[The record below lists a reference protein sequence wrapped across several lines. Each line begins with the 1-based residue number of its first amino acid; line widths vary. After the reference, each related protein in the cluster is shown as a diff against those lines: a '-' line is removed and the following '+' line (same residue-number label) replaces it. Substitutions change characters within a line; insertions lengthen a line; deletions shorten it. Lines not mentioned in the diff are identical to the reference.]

1 MRRQFIFLLLG
12 LSLLVIPVLAQD
24 DAPETTPEATPELD
38 ELTPTYSVEGDGVVL
53 DVYFG
58 SLQQGRVGL
67 LGLVG
72 DDIAS
77 ATANLGV
84 RNFDFYALPER
95 DGWWTL
101 VSLSMEQTIRQ
112 YDLTVTV
119 EQEDA
124 DEPQVLLTR
133 FNVTSGG
140 FIQQSV
146 NLVPDDTL
154 AQLLDPEVEAAELAL
169 IFQRASDSDTEAQW
183 SENGFGA
190 PLQAELTS
198 PFGAV
203 RVFNETLN
211 TVHTGWDFNSPT
223 GAPLQ
228 SSEAGTVAFSGLLP
242 IRGNYVLV
250 NHGRGV
256 YSGYAH
262 MSVIYV
268 TEGQKVSAGQV
279 LGLVGSTG
287 RSSSAHAHFE
297 MIVAGEWVDPV
308 DFLLMPLP

>member
-1 MRRQFIFLLLG
+1 MRRQFLFLLLG

-24 DAPETTPEATPELD
+24 DVPEATPEATPELD
-38 ELTPTYSVEGDGVVL
+38 DLTPTYSVEGDGVVL

-58 SLQQGRVGL
+58 SLQQGRAGL
-67 LGLVG
+67 LGLRG

-77 ATANLGV
+77 ATANLGM
-84 RNFDFYALPER
+84 RNFDFFEMPER
-95 DGWWTL
+95 EGWWAL

-112 YDLTVTV
+112 YDLTVSV
-119 EQEDA
+119 EQDDS

-140 FIQQSV
+140 FIQQTV
-146 NLVPDDTL
+146 TLVPDDDL
-154 AQLLDPEVEAAELAL
+154 EILLDPEIEASELAL
-169 IFQRASDSDTEAQW
+169 IFDVASDTDTDVQW

-203 RVFNETLN
+203 RVFNESLN

-228 SSEAGTVAFSGLLP
+228 SSEAGTVAFAGLLP

-262 MSVIYV
+262 MSVMYV
-268 TEGQKVSAGQV
+268 TEGQDVRAGQV

-297 MIVAGEWVDPV
+297 MIVNGEWVDPV
-308 DFLLMPLP
+308 DFLLMGLP